1 MASDTNNSNSVTGVV
16 YFGVININEG
26 HKNIGS
32 VDVWRS
38 VVTKEYFCEEKRI
51 GVLDIADKIGLHR
64 IDKSKRWAVAINRK
78 RRGTNRWKLVEL
90 VAEGLQRFVDS
101 DDESIVEVKS
111 ENFRIVDADWWSF
124 LVESNINRTIDAT
137 EVLIGNAAR

>member
-26 HKNIGS
+26 RKNIGS

-90 VAEGLQRFVDS
+90 VAGGLQCFVDS

-111 ENFRIVDADWWSF
+111 ENFSIVDADWWSF
-124 LVESNINRTIDAT
+124 LVEPNINRTIDVT
-137 EVLIGNAAR
+137 EVLVGNAAR

>member
-26 HKNIGS
+26 HRNIGS

-64 IDKSKRWAVAINRK
+64 IDKSKKWAVAINRK

-111 ENFRIVDADWWSF
+111 ENFSIVDAGWWSF
-124 LVESNINRTIDAT
+124 LVEPNINRTIDVT

>member
-26 HKNIGS
+26 HRNIGS

-64 IDKSKRWAVAINRK
+64 IDKSKKWAVAINRK

-111 ENFRIVDADWWSF
+111 ENFCIVDADWWSF
-124 LVESNINRTIDAT
+124 LVEPNINRTIDVT

>member
-1 MASDTNNSNSVTGVV
+1 LASDTNNSNSVTGVV

-26 HKNIGS
+26 HRNIGS

-51 GVLDIADKIGLHR
+51 GILDIADKIGLHG
-64 IDKSKRWAVAINRK
+64 IDKSKKWAVAINRK
-78 RRGTNRWKLVEL
+78 RTGTNRWKLVEL

-111 ENFRIVDADWWSF
+111 ENFSIVDADWWSF
-124 LVESNINRTIDAT
+124 LVEPNINRTVDVT

>member
-1 MASDTNNSNSVTGVV
+1 LASDTNNSNSVTGVV

-26 HKNIGS
+26 RKNIGS

-64 IDKSKRWAVAINRK
+64 IDKSKKWAVAINRK

-101 DDESIVEVKS
+101 DDESIVEVKI

-124 LVESNINRTIDAT
+124 LVESNINRTIDVT